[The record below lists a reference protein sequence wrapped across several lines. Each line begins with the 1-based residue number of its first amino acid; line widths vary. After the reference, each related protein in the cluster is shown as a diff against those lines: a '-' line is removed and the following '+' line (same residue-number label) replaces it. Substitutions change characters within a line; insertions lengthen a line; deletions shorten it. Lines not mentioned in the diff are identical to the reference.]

1 MKLLIQ
7 RVLKAS
13 VEVESSVV
21 GAIDKGLLVF
31 VGITH
36 SDTPAQA
43 EWLAN
48 KLVHLRLFEDAEQK
62 LNRSLLDQKGSTLII
77 SQFTLYADCSEGRRP
92 SFAKAAPP
100 EMAKLVYERFLQKVE
115 TLGVPVEKGI
125 FGAYMQVSLVN
136 DGPITIIL
144 ERSS

>member
-1 MKLLIQ
+1 M
-7 RVLKAS
+7 
-13 VEVESSVV
+13 